1 MATMRRFN
9 KNPDNN
15 AEKFSDLNIHYILK
29 DRNVKCGPNMMRL
42 MGIFVVCLVLF
53 SVLFSVSMV
62 LRDPPSDGVGDASS
76 TTVFQ
81 VSQTKG
87 I

>member
-1 MATMRRFN
+1 MATMRRFI

-15 AEKFSDLNIHYILK
+15 AEKFPDLNMRCVLNNR
-29 DRNVKCGPNMMRL
+29 DVKCGLNMMRL
-42 MGIFVVCLVLF
+42 MGIFVVSLMLF

-62 LRDPPSDGVGDASS
+62 LRDPPSDGVGEASS
-76 TTVFQ
+76 VTVFQ
-81 VSQTKG
+81 VRQSKG